1 MRKFT
6 KLLSVMA
13 LCLFGAMTVH
23 AEDEEVALTADMF
36 KTWNGYGADAV
47 ATGDA
52 NVDFNVGNDV
62 EISGGGMVCGTSSV
76 AYLTYADL
84 TGNLKLIIEGTVGVQ
99 LRVLMNRQESDSGP
113 LTEKNLEIGEGGSV
127 ELDLTG
133 FGYVH
138 LNAIK
143 LGWSSPAGKIN
154 AITMIKPADPLV
166 IPKENLKAAINNGK
180 LKNSVGKTEAS
191 FAALTTAIANGEE
204 ELANKNATEE
214 SLAAATKAINDAIAG
229 LKLADGYTNLTAGMY
244 KEWDSNTMPTVG
256 TSTGCAYVLNES
268 TGQPYGDGSV
278 YYKKFAD
285 ISEYSAMHLVTSGT
299 PRVMLNRAEPLEPG
313 TDGYDAN
320 GGAYVEIKNAAVDGK
335 TTIDLTA
342 YPYVHLNAIKEP
354 NWGAKININEMLL
367 YRTITVGSAGYAT
380 FGSLDKSVK
389 LNGVTGYAAV
399 YEGGVLK
406 LTEVTGVPAGKGV
419 IIEAAAG
426 EYAPT
431 FDVESND
438 ITSDLL
444 VSNGTVKGDGVTI
457 FALANGT
464 KGVGFYKVANG
475 EAVPAGKAYLNIA
488 AEARE
493 FIGFGGEATGIKM
506 VENAAANNGEVF
518 NLAGQRVAQPTKGL
532 YIMNGKKVVIK

>member
-1 MRKFT
+1 MLNRDVANGQWNATESESHLIDNSQGGWSSKYFSNEGKIYT
-6 KLLSVMA
+6 LNLALL
-13 LCLFGAMTVH
+13 
-23 AEDEEVALTADMF
+23 
-36 KTWNGYGADAV
+36 K
-47 ATGDA
+47 
-52 NVDFNVGNDV
+52 
-62 EISGGGMVCGTSSV
+62 
-76 AYLTYADL
+76 
-84 TGNLKLIIEGTVGVQ
+84 
-99 LRVLMNRQESDSGP
+99 SD
-113 LTEKNLEIGEGGSV
+113 K
-127 ELDLTG
+127 G
-133 FGYVH
+133 FAH

-143 LGWSSPAGKIN
+143 ETGWGAKVTVVGMYLYTAP
-154 AITMIKPADPLV
+154 DPLAV
-166 IPKENLKAAINNGK
+166 YKENLTAAINNGK
-180 LKNSVGKTEAS
+180 LKNSVGKTVES
-191 FAALTTAIANGEE
+191 FAALTTAIANGEA
-204 ELANKNATEE
+204 ELVNKNATEE

-229 LKLADGYTNLTAGMY
+229 LKLADGYTNLTAAMY
-244 KEWDSNTMPTVG
+244 KTWDSATEPTTG
-256 TSTGCAYVLNES
+256 SNPGEGCAYVLNQS

-278 YYKKFAD
+278 KWYHYAD
-285 ISEYSAMHLVTSGT
+285 ISEFSALHLLTTEGT
-299 PRVMLNRAEPLEPG
+299 PRVMMNRAYAETG
-313 TDGYDAN
+313 DGGDYVQITDAP
-320 GGAYVEIKNAAVDGK
+320 IDGK
-335 TTIDLTA
+335 VTVDLTA
-342 YPYVHLNAIKEP
+342 YPYAHMNAIKGA
-354 NWGAKININEMLL
+354 NWQNVTITEMLL

-389 LNGVTGYAAV
+389 LNGVTGYAAL
-399 YEGGVLK
+399 YENGVLK

-438 ITSDLL
+438 IQSDLL

-475 EAVPAGKAYLNIA
+475 QAVPAGKAYLNIA